1 MQYLPFEDE
10 SHLVA
15 LDRFERLFTLGFYP
29 TENAL
34 RSILLGQ

>member
-15 LDRFERLFTLGFYP
+15 LDRFEEAIYARLL
-29 TENAL
+29 
-34 RSILLGQ
+34 SD